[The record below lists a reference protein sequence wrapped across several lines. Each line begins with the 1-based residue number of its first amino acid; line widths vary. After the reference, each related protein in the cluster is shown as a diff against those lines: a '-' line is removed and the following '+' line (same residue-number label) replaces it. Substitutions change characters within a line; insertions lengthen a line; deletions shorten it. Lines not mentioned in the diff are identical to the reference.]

1 MATNENAASTL
12 KNDLNQLK
20 EDVQNRAG
28 QPNSPVQQQYWENV
42 ANYGGG
48 QPSTPSVTSGTSS
61 DYMQQYWQHLA
72 DGDLTPQVTGG
83 GGGSGGG
90 SGVSASVTKKY
101 TPAKLPIASS
111 QADYINAM
119 YNNKQ
124 NANLANLQSAYDQN
138 VIDLNRTAS
147 EIPGKYNAAA
157 NQAAVQDAI
166 SQRNFAEYANATGY
180 NSGAGSHAR
189 LAQMN
194 RASANQNSLRA
205 EQAKALSDVEYQRQK
220 MAAEY
225 RNAIAKAIADND
237 TARATAL
244 YQEAVRVDESIVN
257 TAVNQANENYKAWAA
272 MYK

>member
-1 MATNENAASTL
+1 MATNDNVISTV
-12 KNDLNQLK
+12 KNDLNQVK
-20 EDVQNRAG
+20 ADVQAIAG
-28 QPNSPVQQQYWENV
+28 QPNSPVQQQYWESV

-61 DYMQQYWQHLA
+61 DYMQQYWQNLA
-72 DGDLTPQVTGG
+72 DGGITPQVTGG
-83 GGGSGGG
+83 GGSGG
-90 SGVSASVTKKY
+90 SGVSASVSKKY
-101 TPAKLPIASS
+101 TPAQLPVASS
-111 QADYINAM
+111 QADYINAI

-138 VIDLNRTAS
+138 VIDLNRTAA

-180 NSGAGSHAR
+180 NSGAGSQAR

-225 RNAIAKAIADND
+225 RNAIAKAIAEND

-244 YQEAVRVDESIVN
+244 YQEAVRVDDSIVN
-257 TAVNQANENYKAWAA
+257 TAVNQAEENYKAWVAN
-272 MYK
+272 YK